1 MKNVPRAVTLQLNNW
16 RDFTKVLYVLSGD
29 TWLYRGQ
36 EDADWFLQ
44 SSLEREMGDRAIGN
58 PSEAERSHI
67 ELFRA
72 NSKLLGSSWESDI
85 DALIAMQHH
94 EAKTRL
100 LDFSTSLMIALFF
113 AFEKI
118 HENPK
123 RRAIYAVNF
132 NSLCE
137 SDSLRVRYQKYAEIK
152 KLRMMLE
159 ERIKIGGGRGVLVE
173 DVEFRRFV
181 VDAANEIIKNGS
193 NENGI
198 LPLYTAAT
206 NKRQLAQAGVQ
217 LMPFS
222 FRPFVEN
229 LAAALSVND
238 VKEINSPS
246 FVMDDIS
253 HIKVDKV
260 PSNVALIKM
269 EFAES
274 MEDDA
279 WNILNQSNINAFTI
293 YPDLIGLSKSLGRYN
308 RIYLP

>member
-1 MKNVPRAVTLQLNNW
+1 MGNLP
-16 RDFTKVLYVLSGD
+16 
-29 TWLYRGQ
+29 
-36 EDADWFLQ
+36 
-44 SSLEREMGDRAIGN
+44 EM
-58 PSEAERSHI
+58 ERSSI
-67 ELFRA
+67 ELFKA
-72 NSKLLGSSWESDI
+72 NSKLLGSRWESDI

-113 AFEKI
+113 AFEKS
-118 HENPK
+118 HKKPK

-137 SDSLRVRYQKYAEIK
+137 SDLLRLRYQKYAK
-152 KLRMMLE
+152 RTMLQTMLE

-173 DVEFRRFV
+173 DVDFRRFV
-181 VDAANEIIKNGS
+181 VDAANEIIKNGC

-222 FRPFVEN
+222 FCPFVEN
-229 LAAALSVND
+229 LAAAISVKD
-238 VKEINSPS
+238 IKEINSPS
-246 FVMDDIS
+246 FVIDDIS
-253 HIKVDKV
+253 HITVEKV
-260 PSNVALIKM
+260 PSHLALIKM

-274 MEDDA
+274 MEKDA

-293 YPDLIGLSKSLGRYN
+293 YPDLIGLSRSLHFMT
-308 RIYLP
+308 